1 MKVFRI
7 ITEFRGLRV
16 RLTPLKI
23 LNYADYNILSLSVYL
38 KYNVRSSQCRGLIC
52 DCGIFRSS
60 SMTFSNVMNSSLS
73 SSVINYIT
81 LPYISSV
88 LIQSIKN
95 ISDYDQEKPHLHII
109 AYLFYLQT

>member
-1 MKVFRI
+1 
-7 ITEFRGLRV
+7 
-16 RLTPLKI
+16 
-23 LNYADYNILSLSVYL
+23 
-38 KYNVRSSQCRGLIC
+38 
-52 DCGIFRSS
+52 
-60 SMTFSNVMNSSLS
+60 MTFSNVMNSSLS